1 MRKKAFILQI
11 FLCFIVL
18 GISLIAYL
26 EKQNDLT
33 DLRLYVPRLVLEIKG
48 IQEENAQLKYQIQQ
62 FESPDHLI
70 KMAAAAE
77 FSHLKH
83 PLGKEILVLQ
93 DESAVQWSS
102 DLEKEI
108 LLKPENTLAVGAK

>member
-11 FLCFIVL
+11 LCFVAV

-33 DLRLYVPRLVLEIKG
+33 DLRLYVPRLVLEIKT
-48 IQEENAQLKYQIQQ
+48 IQEENAQLKYQIQE

-93 DESAVQWSS
+93 DESGLEWSS
-102 DLEKEI
+102 DLEKNI